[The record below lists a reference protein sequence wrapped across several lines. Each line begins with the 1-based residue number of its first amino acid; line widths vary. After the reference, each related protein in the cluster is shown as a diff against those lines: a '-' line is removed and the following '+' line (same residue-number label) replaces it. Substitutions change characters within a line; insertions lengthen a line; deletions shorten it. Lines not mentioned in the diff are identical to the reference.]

1 MSKQLSLE
9 EVIFN
14 DMKKALKGNEKLKLS
29 TLRLIRAAIK
39 NAEISKKDKL
49 TGNEIVGIVASNL
62 KKLEESLDIFTKG
75 QRPELADKTKKE
87 IEIVKK
93 YLPEQLPEEE
103 VEKIVKATIIKFGF
117 KGLQDIGPAMKEIIP
132 QLKGKA
138 DGKIVNKMVRDLLD
152 NAKNQC

>member
-1 MSKQLSLE
+1 MSKQFSLE

-14 DMKKALKGNEKLKLS
+14 DMKKALKENEKLKLS

-49 TGNEIVGIVASNL
+49 TEDEVVGIVTNNL

-75 QRPELADKTKKE
+75 QRPELAEKAKKE

-93 YLPEQLPEEE
+93 YLPEQLSEEE
-103 VEKIVKATIIKFGF
+103 VKKIVKETIIKFGF
-117 KGLQDIGPAMKEIIP
+117 KSLQDIGPAMKEIIP

-138 DGKIVNKMVRDLLD
+138 NGKIVNKMVRDLLD
-152 NAKNQC
+152 NSKN

>member
-9 EVIFN
+9 EIIFN

-49 TGNEIVGIVASNL
+49 TEDEVIGIVNNFL
-62 KKLEESLDIFTKG
+62 KKLEESLDMFTKG
-75 QRPELADKTKKE
+75 QRPELAEKAKKE
-87 IEIVKK
+87 IEVVKE
-93 YLPEQLPEEE
+93 YLPEQLSEEE
-103 VEKIVKATIIKFGF
+103 VEKIVKDTIIKFGF
-117 KGLQDIGPAMKEIIP
+117 KDLQDIGPAMREIIP

-152 NAKNQC
+152 NSKN

>member
-49 TGNEIVGIVASNL
+49 TEDEVIGIVANNL

-75 QRPELADKTKKE
+75 QRPELADKAKKE
-87 IEIVKK
+87 IEIVKE
-93 YLPEQLPEEE
+93 YLPEQLSEEE
-103 VEKIVKATIIKFGF
+103 VEKIVKGTIIKFGF
-117 KGLQDIGPAMKEIIP
+117 KGLQDIGPAMREIIP
-132 QLKGKA
+132 QLKGKV

-152 NAKNQC
+152 NSKN